1 MTRSYSRRE
10 LYALGEPL
18 GDSSTYRKL
27 DGKLVLGDGGGG
39 GSSQPSQTTQVADL
53 PDWAKPTAERT
64 LKKTEAL
71 TETPYQAY
79 GGYRIAGFSP
89 MQLQAQQ
96 AASQMG
102 TSGQLGTG
110 TGLATAAGL
119 MGLGANYQPGY
130 FGNQY
135 RAPGQYQPSQ
145 FGMMQAQAPSL
156 QQYQMGPAER
166 VFGRMYGA
174 PSMEAAQTGYRPDL
188 QGFQMGPAERASTQS
203 FTQPGSA
210 EAYMS
215 PFMQNV
221 VDKQTREAER
231 QAGLA
236 AQQQRAQSIQRG
248 SFGGGRTGIREA
260 AAARDLAQL
269 KSDIYGTGQQ
279 AAFQN
284 AQQQFNAEQQ
294 ARMQA
299 QLANQQAGLTV
310 GGQNLQAALGVQQL
324 GTQAGLQTALA
335 NLSSQ
340 QQANVQNQAAQ
351 LQTQGLNA
359 QQAMQAALA
368 NQQAGL
374 TTGQQNLAALLGTQQ
389 LGAGQ
394 NLQSQLANQQAYQN
408 MLAQQEASRQF
419 GYGQQMTAAQ
429 QRAQYGQAAQQLAEQ
444 SRQFGAGYGQQ
455 GLNTALQAAGQLG
468 NLGQAEFGQQKDIL
482 GLQSQ
487 FGGQQQALRQ
497 QGLTQAYQDF
507 LNEQNYPY
515 KQLGFMSDMIRGM
528 PLGQQS
534 TKTVYEA
541 PGSMLGQLAGLGVG
555 LGGMARFGQMFDSGG
570 EVKEYADGGSVTS
583 DYKVDSILSTLSDAQ
598 LQQARAAAVNS
609 QDKRRVDMIDDE
621 LAERASIRSGIGSA
635 FNSLPEETQEAV
647 TEMASGGIV
656 AFDDGGKVERY
667 SDGGTMSST
676 FGLSSTDPIRERE
689 ALALD
694 EERRQRILSNRK
706 AAEDEERM
714 KFLKT
719 SAPEVYERKLAER
732 AVSAPPKQP
741 AVTAAPVVAT
751 GVAPTPAARQK
762 TVADAERETRSSGS
776 TNISR
781 QNAADAVKTIAT
793 AAKIEIPK
801 DETEKLTQQMLK
813 ELNAKSDPQKEEFK
827 KDLESA
833 KNRAKEI
840 EARGIGEAMMKF
852 GFGMA
857 VAASK
862 SGRRQGLSGVLES
875 AAAASPLL
883 AESLAEN
890 TKLQQAAQDNY
901 MKLRME
907 NAKYQTALE
916 QGNMQLAAN
925 IANNISQRQ
934 LTKAQLEQQMLQNER
949 MFGLETEK
957 LGLEKSRLALTQAG
971 IAKPGSSFELAYNIL
986 SKDPKN
992 KDKSPTELAELAAKT
1007 VGAAS
1012 TYRTDTSTL
1021 VQAEKLKKELMEKK
1035 RMFSG
1040 MDSKYAKEQVRLIDD
1055 EIRGIDAQLGS
1066 GGRSGV
1072 GSASQVY
1079 RFDSKGNPIQ

>member
-18 GDSSTYRKL
+18 GDSSTYRKV

-39 GSSQPSQTTQVADL
+39 GQPSQSTQVVDL

-79 GGYRIAGFSP
+79 GGDRIAGFSP

-166 VFGRMYGA
+166 
-174 PSMEAAQTGYRPDL
+174 
-188 QGFQMGPAERASTQS
+188 ASTQS

-221 VDKQTREAER
+221 IDKQTREAER

-269 KSDIYGTGQQ
+269 KSDIYGAGQQ
-279 AAFQN
+279 AAFQA

-310 GGQNLQAALGVQQL
+310 GG
-324 GTQAGLQTALA
+324 
-335 NLSSQ
+335 
-340 QQANVQNQAAQ
+340 
-351 LQTQGLNA
+351 
-359 QQAMQAALA
+359 
-368 NQQAGL
+368 
-374 TTGQQNLAALLGTQQ
+374 QNLAALLGTQQ

-408 MLAQQEASRQF
+408 MLAQREASRQF

-515 KQLGFMSDMIRGM
+515 KQLGFMSDMIRGL

-534 TKTVYEA
+534 TKTMYEA

-555 LGGMARFGQMFDSGG
+555 LGGMAQFGKQTGMFKEGG
-570 EVKEYADGGSVTS
+570 EIKEYADGGSVTS

-609 QDKRRVDMIDDE
+609 QDKRRLEMIDDE

-656 AFDDGGKVERY
+656 AFAGPTEDNNYSLVEDPQFA
-667 SDGGTMSST
+667 S
-676 FGLSSTDPIRERE
+676 GLSAASAE
-689 ALALD
+689 ADTARVQALRA
-694 EERRQRILSNRK
+694 RR
-706 AAEDEERM
+706 AAEEEEQRL
-714 KFLKT
+714 KFLKA
-719 SAPEVYERKLAER
+719 SAPEVYERKLAEK
-732 AVSAPPKQP
+732 AVSAPPRQP
-741 AVTAAPVVAT
+741 AVTAAPVAAT

-762 TVADAERETRSSGS
+762 TVADAERGTRSSGS

-801 DETEKLTQQMLK
+801 DETEKLTQQILK
-813 ELNAKSDPQKEEFK
+813 ELNAKSDPEKQEFK

-949 MFGLETEK
+949 MFGLEGQK
-957 LGLEKSRLALTQAG
+957 LGLEERRLAISQAQA
-971 IAKPGSSFELAYNIL
+971 AKPGSSFELAYSIL

-1055 EIRGIDAQLGS
+1055 EIRGIDAQLVS

>member
-39 GSSQPSQTTQVADL
+39 GQPSQTTQVVDL

-79 GGYRIAGFSP
+79 GGDRIAGFSP

-166 VFGRMYGA
+166 
-174 PSMEAAQTGYRPDL
+174 
-188 QGFQMGPAERASTQS
+188 ASTQS

-221 VDKQTREAER
+221 IDKQTREAER

-310 GGQNLQAALGVQQL
+310 GG
-324 GTQAGLQTALA
+324 
-335 NLSSQ
+335 
-340 QQANVQNQAAQ
+340 
-351 LQTQGLNA
+351 
-359 QQAMQAALA
+359 
-368 NQQAGL
+368 
-374 TTGQQNLAALLGTQQ
+374 QNLAALLGTQQ

-507 LNEQNYPY
+507 LNEYNYPY
-515 KQLGFMSDMIRGM
+515 KQLGFMSDMIRGL

-534 TKTVYEA
+534 TKTMYEA

-555 LGGMARFGQMFDSGG
+555 LGGMAQFGKQTGMFKEGG
-570 EVKEYADGGSVTS
+570 EIKEYADGGSVTS

-609 QDKRRVDMIDDE
+609 QDKRRLEMIDDE

-656 AFDDGGKVERY
+656 AFAGPTEDNNYSLVEDPQFA
-667 SDGGTMSST
+667 S
-676 FGLSSTDPIRERE
+676 GLSAASAE
-689 ALALD
+689 ADTARVQALRA
-694 EERRQRILSNRK
+694 RR
-706 AAEDEERM
+706 AAEEEEQRL
-714 KFLKT
+714 KFLKA

-762 TVADAERETRSSGS
+762 TVADAERGTRSSGS

-801 DETEKLTQQMLK
+801 DETEKLTQQILK
-813 ELNAKSDPQKEEFK
+813 ELNAKSDPEKQEFK

-1012 TYRTDTSTL
+1012 MYKTE
-1021 VQAEKLKKELMEKK
+1021 QAGDLKRVELLEKVRKANPMYGALETKLTFAKTPQEK
-1035 RMFSG
+1035 SQILQQL
-1040 MDSKYAKEQVRLIDD
+1040 A
-1055 EIRGIDAQLGS
+1055 EIEERAVGKVLSGS
-1066 GGRSGV
+1066 GAGGRQTSGWSIEPV
-1072 GSASQVY
+1072 AGA
-1079 RFDSKGNPIQ
+1079 R

>member
-39 GSSQPSQTTQVADL
+39 GQPSQTTQVVDL

-79 GGYRIAGFSP
+79 GGDRIAGFSP

-166 VFGRMYGA
+166 
-174 PSMEAAQTGYRPDL
+174 
-188 QGFQMGPAERASTQS
+188 ASTQS

-221 VDKQTREAER
+221 IDKQTREAER

-310 GGQNLQAALGVQQL
+310 GG
-324 GTQAGLQTALA
+324 
-335 NLSSQ
+335 
-340 QQANVQNQAAQ
+340 
-351 LQTQGLNA
+351 
-359 QQAMQAALA
+359 
-368 NQQAGL
+368 
-374 TTGQQNLAALLGTQQ
+374 QNLAALLGTQQ

-507 LNEQNYPY
+507 LNEYNYPY
-515 KQLGFMSDMIRGM
+515 KQLGFMSDMIRGL

-534 TKTVYEA
+534 TKTMYEA

-555 LGGMARFGQMFDSGG
+555 LGGMAQFGKQTGMFKEGG
-570 EVKEYADGGSVTS
+570 EIKEYADGGSVTS

-609 QDKRRVDMIDDE
+609 QDKRRLEMIDDE

-656 AFDDGGKVERY
+656 AFAGPTEDNNYSLVEDPQFA
-667 SDGGTMSST
+667 S
-676 FGLSSTDPIRERE
+676 GLSAASAE
-689 ALALD
+689 ADTARVQALRA
-694 EERRQRILSNRK
+694 RR
-706 AAEDEERM
+706 AAEEEEQRL
-714 KFLKT
+714 KFLKA
-719 SAPEVYERKLAER
+719 SAPEVYERKLAEK
-732 AVSAPPKQP
+732 AVSAPPRQP
-741 AVTAAPVVAT
+741 AVTAAPVAAT

-762 TVADAERETRSSGS
+762 TVADAERGTRSSGS

-801 DETEKLTQQMLK
+801 DETEKLTQQILK
-813 ELNAKSDPQKEEFK
+813 ELNAKSDPEKQEFK

-1012 TYRTDTSTL
+1012 MYKTE
-1021 VQAEKLKKELMEKK
+1021 QAGDLKRVELLEKVRKANPMYGALETKLTFAKTPQEK
-1035 RMFSG
+1035 SQILQQL
-1040 MDSKYAKEQVRLIDD
+1040 A
-1055 EIRGIDAQLGS
+1055 EIEERAVGKVLSGS
-1066 GGRSGV
+1066 GAGGRQTSGWSIEPV
-1072 GSASQVY
+1072 AGA
-1079 RFDSKGNPIQ
+1079 R

>member
-1 MTRSYSRRE
+1 
-10 LYALGEPL
+10 
-18 GDSSTYRKL
+18 
-27 DGKLVLGDGGGG
+27 
-39 GSSQPSQTTQVADL
+39 
-53 PDWAKPTAERT
+53 
-64 LKKTEAL
+64 
-71 TETPYQAY
+71 
-79 GGYRIAGFSP
+79 
-89 MQLQAQQ
+89 
-96 AASQMG
+96 
-102 TSGQLGTG
+102 
-110 TGLATAAGL
+110 
-119 MGLGANYQPGY
+119 
-130 FGNQY
+130 
-135 RAPGQYQPSQ
+135 
-145 FGMMQAQAPSL
+145 
-156 QQYQMGPAER
+156 
-166 VFGRMYGA
+166 
-174 PSMEAAQTGYRPDL
+174 
-188 QGFQMGPAERASTQS
+188 
-203 FTQPGSA
+203 
-210 EAYMS
+210 
-215 PFMQNV
+215 
-221 VDKQTREAER
+221 
-231 QAGLA
+231 
-236 AQQQRAQSIQRG
+236 
-248 SFGGGRTGIREA
+248 
-260 AAARDLAQL
+260 
-269 KSDIYGTGQQ
+269 
-279 AAFQN
+279 
-284 AQQQFNAEQQ
+284 
-294 ARMQA
+294 
-299 QLANQQAGLTV
+299 
-310 GGQNLQAALGVQQL
+310 
-324 GTQAGLQTALA
+324 
-335 NLSSQ
+335 
-340 QQANVQNQAAQ
+340 
-351 LQTQGLNA
+351 
-359 QQAMQAALA
+359 
-368 NQQAGL
+368 
-374 TTGQQNLAALLGTQQ
+374 
-389 LGAGQ
+389 
-394 NLQSQLANQQAYQN
+394 
-408 MLAQQEASRQF
+408 
-419 GYGQQMTAAQ
+419 
-429 QRAQYGQAAQQLAEQ
+429 
-444 SRQFGAGYGQQ
+444 
-455 GLNTALQAAGQLG
+455 
-468 NLGQAEFGQQKDIL
+468 
-482 GLQSQ
+482 
-487 FGGQQQALRQ
+487 
-497 QGLTQAYQDF
+497 
-507 LNEQNYPY
+507 
-515 KQLGFMSDMIRGM
+515 
-528 PLGQQS
+528 
-534 TKTVYEA
+534 
-541 PGSMLGQLAGLGVG
+541 
-555 LGGMARFGQMFDSGG
+555 
-570 EVKEYADGGSVTS
+570 
-583 DYKVDSILSTLSDAQ
+583 

-762 TVADAERETRSSGS
+762 TVADAERGTRSSGS

-801 DETEKLTQQMLK
+801 DETEKLTQQILK
-813 ELNAKSDPQKEEFK
+813 ELNAKSDPEKQEFK

-1012 TYRTDTSTL
+1012 MYKTE
-1021 VQAEKLKKELMEKK
+1021 QAGDLKRVELLEKVRKANPMYGALETKLTFAKTPQEK
-1035 RMFSG
+1035 SQILQQL
-1040 MDSKYAKEQVRLIDD
+1040 A
-1055 EIRGIDAQLGS
+1055 EIEERAVGKVLSGS
-1066 GGRSGV
+1066 GAGGRQTSGWSIEPV
-1072 GSASQVY
+1072 AGA
-1079 RFDSKGNPIQ
+1079 R

>member
-1 MTRSYSRRE
+1 MFNLLKWLFSPDRFV
-10 LYALGEPL
+10 LYM
-18 GDSSTYRKL
+18 
-27 DGKLVLGDGGGG
+27 GGGG
-39 GSSQPSQTTQVADL
+39 GGGQPSQSTQVSDL
-53 PDWAKPTAERT
+53 PDWAKPYAQETLEKTKAITAS
-64 LKKTEAL
+64 
-71 TETPYQAY
+71 PYQTY
-79 GGYRIAGFSP
+79 DQPRIAGFSP
-89 MQLQAQQ
+89 MQQQAQE
-96 AASQMG
+96 AASRMG
-102 TSGQLGTG
+102 TSGQLSTG

-130 FGNQY
+130 FGNQF
-135 RAPGQYQPSQ
+135 RAPQQYQPSQ
-145 FGMMQAQAPSL
+145 FGMMQTQAPEL
-156 QQYQMGPAER
+156 QQY
-166 VFGRMYGA
+166 
-174 PSMEAAQTGYRPDL
+174 
-188 QGFQMGPAERASTQS
+188 QMGPAERASTQS

-221 VDKQTREAER
+221 IDKQTREAER

-310 GGQNLQAALGVQQL
+310 GG
-324 GTQAGLQTALA
+324 
-335 NLSSQ
+335 
-340 QQANVQNQAAQ
+340 
-351 LQTQGLNA
+351 
-359 QQAMQAALA
+359 
-368 NQQAGL
+368 
-374 TTGQQNLAALLGTQQ
+374 QNLAALLGTQQ

-507 LNEQNYPY
+507 LNEYNYPY
-515 KQLGFMSDMIRGM
+515 KQLGFMSDMIRGL

-534 TKTVYEA
+534 TKTMYEA

-555 LGGMARFGQMFDSGG
+555 LGGMAQFGKQTGMFKEGG
-570 EVKEYADGGSVTS
+570 EIKEYADGGSVTS

-609 QDKRRVDMIDDE
+609 QDKRRLEMIDDE

-656 AFDDGGKVERY
+656 AFAGPTEDNNYSLVEDPQFA
-667 SDGGTMSST
+667 S
-676 FGLSSTDPIRERE
+676 GLSAASAE
-689 ALALD
+689 ADTARVQALRA
-694 EERRQRILSNRK
+694 RR
-706 AAEDEERM
+706 AAEEEEQRL
-714 KFLKT
+714 KFLKA
-719 SAPEVYERKLAER
+719 SAPEVYERKLAEK
-732 AVSAPPKQP
+732 AVSAPPRQP
-741 AVTAAPVVAT
+741 AVTAAPVAAT

-762 TVADAERETRSSGS
+762 TVADAERGTRSSGS

-801 DETEKLTQQMLK
+801 DETEKLTQQILK
-813 ELNAKSDPQKEEFK
+813 ELNAKSDPEKQEFK

-862 SGRRQGLSGVLES
+862 SRRRQGLSGVLES

-949 MFGLETEK
+949 MFGLEGQK
-957 LGLEKSRLALTQAG
+957 LGLEERRLAISQAQA
-971 IAKPGSSFELAYNIL
+971 AKPGSSFELAYSIL

>member
-39 GSSQPSQTTQVADL
+39 GQPSQSTQIVDL
-53 PDWAKPTAERT
+53 PEWAKPTAERT

-71 TETPYQAY
+71 SEAPYQAY
-79 GGYRIAGFSP
+79 GGDRIAGFSP

-166 VFGRMYGA
+166 
-174 PSMEAAQTGYRPDL
+174 
-188 QGFQMGPAERASTQS
+188 ASTQS

-221 VDKQTREAER
+221 IDKQTREAER

-299 QLANQQAGLTV
+299 
-310 GGQNLQAALGVQQL
+310 
-324 GTQAGLQTALA
+324 
-335 NLSSQ
+335 
-340 QQANVQNQAAQ
+340 
-351 LQTQGLNA
+351 
-359 QQAMQAALA
+359 
-368 NQQAGL
+368 
-374 TTGQQNLAALLGTQQ
+374 
-389 LGAGQ
+389 
-394 NLQSQLANQQAYQN
+394 QLANQQAYQN

-555 LGGMARFGQMFDSGG
+555 LGGMAQFGKQTGMFKEGG
-570 EVKEYADGGSVTS
+570 EIKEYADGGSVTS

-609 QDKRRVDMIDDE
+609 QDKRRLEMIDDE

-656 AFDDGGKVERY
+656 AFAGPTEDNNYSLVEDPQFA
-667 SDGGTMSST
+667 S
-676 FGLSSTDPIRERE
+676 GLSAASAE
-689 ALALD
+689 ADTARVQALRA
-694 EERRQRILSNRK
+694 RR
-706 AAEDEERM
+706 AAEEEEQRL
-714 KFLKT
+714 KFLKA

-732 AVSAPPKQP
+732 AASAPPKQP

-801 DETEKLTQQMLK
+801 DETEKLTQQILK
-813 ELNAKSDPQKEEFK
+813 ELNAKSDPEKQEFK

-1012 TYRTDTSTL
+1012 MYKTE
-1021 VQAEKLKKELMEKK
+1021 QAGDLKRVELLEKVRKANPMYGALETKLTFAKTPQEKSQILQQLAEIEERAVGK
-1035 RMFSG
+1035 VLSG
-1040 MDSKYAKEQVRLIDD
+1040 S
-1055 EIRGIDAQLGS
+1055 GS
-1066 GGRSGV
+1066 GGRQTSGWSIEPV
-1072 GSASQVY
+1072 AGA
-1079 RFDSKGNPIQ
+1079 R